1 MPVSPYL
8 SGPAS
13 TGKGKRPPPLPLSRL
28 LGNRDWTIQVECQA
42 DTVMVRALALRVPVA
57 SLESSDAESA
67 RLVQAVQKMIADRQA
82 TVRPGESPYRPMIR
96 FLVHPEGLRTYYLV
110 YPRFEALGLP
120 LTRDNVIS
128 PRGPQI
134 MER

>member
-1 MPVSPYL
+1 M
-8 SGPAS
+8 
-13 TGKGKRPPPLPLSRL
+13 SRL
-28 LGNRDWTIQVECQA
+28 LGNRDWPILVECQA
-42 DTVMVRALALRVPVA
+42 DMVVVRALALRAPVA
-57 SLESSDAESA
+57 SLESSDAQAE

-82 TVRPGESPYRPMIR
+82 TVRPGEPPWRPMIR
-96 FLVHPEGLRTYYLV
+96 FQVHPNGLRTYYLA

-120 LTRDNVIS
+120 LTRENVQPA